1 MNTSENEMRNKE
13 NNLYNFYHDY
23 AMPAQTAKLVYA
35 GSIIGTV
42 YLIAS
47 SNYVSALYI
56 GVPII
61 CAAKIIDE
69 ALTTRKEKKETA
81 IRLKKNAHQFKTKK
95 LTLHK

>member
-1 MNTSENEMRNKE
+1 MNIEDNEIRN
-13 NNLYNFYHDY
+13 NGDNLANFYHDY

-56 GVPII
+56 GAPII
-61 CAAKIIDE
+61 CATKIIDE